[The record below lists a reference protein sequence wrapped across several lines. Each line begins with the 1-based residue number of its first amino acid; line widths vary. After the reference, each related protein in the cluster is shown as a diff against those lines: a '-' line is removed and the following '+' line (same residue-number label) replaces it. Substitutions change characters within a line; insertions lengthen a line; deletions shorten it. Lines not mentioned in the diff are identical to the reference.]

1 MRTLSAITLSVA
13 VTVGTLVGVATPANA
28 HPNREDCYATN
39 ENAPDGGFNCQ
50 LGPYQS
56 VNEALAV
63 GRGYEASG
71 HINSFWTKVPLPGMV
86 FLIISVKPH

>member
-13 VTVGTLVGVATPANA
+13 VTVGTLMGVATPAYA
-28 HPNREDCYATN
+28 HPNREDCYDTN
-39 ENAPDGGFNCQ
+39 ENRPDGGFNCQ

-63 GRGYEASG
+63 GRGWEASG
-71 HINSFWTKVPLPGMV
+71 HISSYWTKVPLPGMV
-86 FLIISVKPH
+86 FLIMSVKPH